1 MQVSLVFEYVL
12 WNNSLLKWLCSVQHC
27 GYGDVLNLVW
37 KAQWFAPSARGW
49 GDIVWW
55 DSLRVLGLWRQL
67 CHVSLHPLHYT
78 PPHTISVLR
87 ILYVYLCM
95 YHGIGS
101 FSAYLMF
108 LNTWYLHLQLI
119 IIWYSAKLSIIHH
132 FYSVQLVKRCGC
144 DIIFPRKYSL
154 CDFLGHLLSLSVCVS
169 VGRRDQRVCGG
180 RLRDW
185 GQRVWLEMETL
196 SLSPAPVTISPALP
210 SSLMWEE
217 LGYVNSWAVA

>member
-1 MQVSLVFEYVL
+1 MQVSLVFEYAL

-27 GYGDVLNLVW
+27 GYGGVLNLVW

-95 YHGIGS
+95 CHGIGS

-119 IIWYSAKLSIIHH
+119 IIWYSTKLSIIHH

-144 DIIFPRKYSL
+144 GIIFQWKYSL
-154 CDFLGHLLSLSVCVS
+154 CDFLGHLLSLSLCVCRKTGSES
-169 VGRRDQRVCGG
+169 VRWSSEGLRTESVTRDGDTVTVTCSSNHLTSFAVLVDVGGARVC
-180 RLRDW
+180 
-185 GQRVWLEMETL
+185 
-196 SLSPAPVTISPALP
+196 
-210 SSLMWEE
+210 
-217 LGYVNSWAVA
+217 